1 MTIKHQTL
9 AAVDRHAPLL
19 ASVAR
24 QIWDFAELSLQEH
37 RSAEL
42 YQTIL
47 TEQGF
52 AVETNLAGIA
62 TAFSGSFGSGRPVIG
77 FLAEFDAL
85 SGLSQAAGAT
95 LREELIP
102 GGNGHG
108 CGHHLLGAGA
118 LGAALAYKEYLET
131 SGVSG
136 TVIFYGCPGEEGGA
150 GKAFM
155 AREGLW
161 NHLDAA
167 LTWHPDDV
175 NEVVSGTCNSCI
187 QKEYVFQGVASHAAS
202 GPENGRSALDAVT
215 LMNLGVEF
223 LREHMRPSSRIHYAI
238 TNTGGLSPNV
248 IQPFAKVLYMV
259 RDIDVT
265 PTLALQARVDKIA
278 EAAAMM
284 TETKLTVRFI
294 DGTSNTVPN
303 FTLEKV
309 LFDNFKEVTLP
320 EYSPAEWDYA
330 AALSA
335 TIENKPDKLPGDATK
350 YDPTIRSFVANAS
363 NDGAKVLNDYLIPQF
378 SSHQF
383 EFGSTD
389 VGDVSW
395 LTPTAQIHTV
405 CYPSGTPFHTWQM
418 VSCGA
423 TSIATKGMLTA
434 AKVLACTAVDLH
446 QNPDI
451 LAAAKVEFT
460 QQAKAGYT
468 CPIPPDAV
476 PTIV

>member
-1 MTIKHQTL
+1 MNTKQQAL
-9 AAVDRHAPLL
+9 AAVERHEALL
-19 ASVAR
+19 TSVAA

-37 RSAEL
+37 RSAAL
-42 YQTIL
+42 YCDIL
-47 TEQGF
+47 AEQGF
-52 AVETNLAGIA
+52 TVERNLANIA
-62 TAFSGSFGSGRPVIG
+62 TAFSGSFGSGSPVIG

-85 SGLSQAAGAT
+85 SGLSQVGGAT
-95 LREELIP
+95 EREELIP

-118 LGAALAYKEYLET
+118 LGAALAYKEYLEK
-131 SGVSG
+131 SGAPG

-155 AREGLW
+155 AREGIW
-161 NHLDAA
+161 SALDAA
-167 LTWHPDDV
+167 LTWHPDSA
-175 NEVVSGTCNSCI
+175 NEIVSGTCNSCI
-187 QKEYVFQGVASHAAS
+187 QKEYAFTGVASHAAS
-202 GPENGRSALDAVT
+202 GPENGRSALDAVQ

-223 LREHMRPSSRIHYAI
+223 LREHMRPSSRVHYAI
-238 TNTGGLSPNV
+238 TNTGGLSANV
-248 IQPFAKVLYMV
+248 VQPFAKVLYMV

-284 TETKLTVRFI
+284 TETRLTVRFI

-309 LFDNFKEVTLP
+309 LYDNFTAIALP
-320 EYSPAEWDYA
+320 TYTPEEWDYA

-335 TIENKPDKLPGDATK
+335 AIENKPDALPGDASK
-350 YDPTIRSFVANAS
+350 HDPTIRAFVAEAS
-363 NDGAKVLNDYLIPQF
+363 NNGTKPLNDFLIPQF

-405 CYPSGTPFHTWQM
+405 CYPSGTPFHTWQT
-418 VSCGA
+418 VTCG
-423 TSIATKGMLTA
+423 TTGIAMKGMLTA
-434 AKVLACTAVDLH
+434 AKVLATAAVDLH
-446 QNPDI
+446 QNPAL
-451 LAAAKVEFT
+451 LAAAKAEFA
-460 QQAKAGYT
+460 QQARAGYT
-468 CPIPPDAV
+468 CPLPADAV

>member
-1 MTIKHQTL
+1 MNNKQKTL
-9 AAVDRHAPLL
+9 SAVDAHAPLL
-19 ASVAR
+19 ESVAR
-24 QIWDFAELSLQEH
+24 QIWDFAELSLQEF
-37 RSAEL
+37 RSTEL
-42 YQTIL
+42 YCETL
-47 TEQGF
+47 AAQGF
-52 AVETNLAGIA
+52 TVERNLAGIE
-62 TAFSGSFGSGRPVIG
+62 TAFSGSFGSGRPIIG

-85 SGLSQAAGAT
+85 SGLSQVGEAT
-95 LREELIP
+95 ERSEIIP

-131 SGVSG
+131 SGAPG

-161 NHLDAA
+161 SHLDAA
-167 LTWHPDDV
+167 LTWHPDNV

-187 QKEYVFQGVASHAAS
+187 QKEYSFQGIASHAAS
-202 GPENGRSALDAVT
+202 GPENGRSALDAVQ

-223 LREHMRPSSRIHYAI
+223 LREHMRPSSRVHYAI
-238 TNTGGLSPNV
+238 TNTGGLSANV
-248 IQPFAKVLYMV
+248 VQPFAKVLYMV
-259 RDIDVT
+259 RDIDVA

-303 FTLEKV
+303 FTLAKV
-309 LFDNFKEVTLP
+309 LYDNFAALTLP
-320 EYSPAEWDYA
+320 DYTPTEWDYA

-335 TIENKPDKLPGDATK
+335 AIENKPDQLPGDGTK
-350 YDPTIRSFVANAS
+350 YDPTVRDFVAKAS
-363 NDGAKVLNDYLIPQF
+363 DEGKKVLNDFLIPLY

-418 VSCGA
+418 VTCGA
-423 TSIATKGMLTA
+423 SSIAMKGMLTA
-434 AKVLACTAVDLH
+434 AKVLAATAVDLH

-451 LAAAKVEFT
+451 LAAAKAEFAK
-460 QQAKAGYT
+460 QAKAGYT